1 MQSRTH
7 AGRARGGVAAA
18 YTRITSVAAAQ
29 TCRSIAPVRDGI
41 YRQRE
46 LLIKHFRSDT
56 DIHGALPLPAKRNST
71 LGANMDVT
79 PTADTGHCHRL
90 MATALHPSPS
100 GGRG

>member
-7 AGRARGGVAAA
+7 AGRARGCAAA
-18 YTRITSVAAAQ
+18 ACTRITSVAAGQ
-29 TCRSIAPVRDGI
+29 PSNITPRPRDGGDRSIWNF
-41 YRQRE
+41 
-46 LLIKHFRSDT
+46 IKFFLART
-56 DIHGALPLPAKRNST
+56 DIHRASPLPARHNST

-90 MATALHPSPS
+90 MAAALHPSLS